1 MASVLLNQGSKIKGF
16 TIASNRLLN
25 ANNISLKAKALYL
38 YMSSKPDRWNFSAT
52 RIANELKEGV
62 RGIENTLTELE
73 MFNLLRR
80 KKIKDKN
87 GAWNGVVYYLN
98 SVEDSNVVVEF
109 HSNKKD
115 KVSGRTVEQRKE
127 EFKNRCKQVYET
139 KKDRM
144 TVAMVKAFFEYWSE
158 VTYGG
163 LKMRFE
169 MQTAFDLSKRM
180 ETWIRNNQKFSE
192 NKFMSPQRNK
202 LQTQNT

>member
-1 MASVLLNQGSKIKGF
+1 MASILLNQNSKIKGF

-109 HSNKKD
+109 RSNKKD

-144 TVAMVKAFFEYWSE
+144 TDAMIKAFFIYWTE
-158 VTYGG
+158 TTYGG
-163 LKMRFE
+163 DRMRFE
-169 MQTAFDLSKRM
+169 MQTAFDMAKRM
-180 ETWIRNNQKFSE
+180 ETWIRNNSKFNPRTQSKTE
-192 NKFMSPQRNK
+192 
-202 LQTQNT
+202 LQINNT

>member
-87 GAWNGVVYYLN
+87 GSWNGVIYYLN

-144 TVAMVKAFFEYWSE
+144 TDAMIKAFFIYWTE
-158 VTYGG
+158 TTYGG
-163 LKMRFE
+163 DRMRFE
-169 MQTAFDLSKRM
+169 MQTAFDLGKRM
-180 ETWIRNNQKFSE
+180 ETWIRNNSKFTPRAQ
-192 NKFMSPQRNK
+192 NKTE
-202 LQTQNT
+202 LQINNT